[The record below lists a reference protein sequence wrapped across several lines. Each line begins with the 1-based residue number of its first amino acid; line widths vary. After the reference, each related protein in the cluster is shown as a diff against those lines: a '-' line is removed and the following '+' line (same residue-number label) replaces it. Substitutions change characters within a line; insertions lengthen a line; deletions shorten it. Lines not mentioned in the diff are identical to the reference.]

1 MTMSDEV
8 TLKRIEIIEARVS
21 DLEKRLNSV
30 SAPILDAIEG
40 FRRDTLAM
48 FESTKTEIVGTLKRE
63 MADSEKRLA
72 AAIAKQTDRR

>member
-30 SAPILDAIEG
+30 SDS
-40 FRRDTLAM
+40 R
-48 FESTKTEIVGTLKRE
+48 KTTRSDQRAALVGW
-63 MADSEKRLA
+63 MV
-72 AAIAKQTDRR
+72 